1 MSCQNIFVF
10 TFLQCHGK
18 VAFFETKMRVFIES
32 KVKSCKTEGW
42 RPSVHSSIILKSIFV
57 NFSEFGDI
65 LPSNFKQQGRTQI
78 WPKFDSDKS
87 FDGFI
92 PISFI

>member
-42 RPSVHSSIILKSIFV
+42 RPSVQWSLYILYRQKIV
-57 NFSEFGDI
+57 
-65 LPSNFKQQGRTQI
+65 GRTYL
-78 WPKFDSDKS
+78 KGLFDFVAGLIHLVGNS
-87 FDGFI
+87 FQKAGHDTHFVSLI
-92 PISFI
+92 

>member
-18 VAFFETKMRVFIES
+18 VAFFETKMRVFIEN

-42 RPSVHSSIILKSIFV
+42 RPSVQCNESKESAETPLSEQTKLILNPNRAGLLDV
-57 NFSEFGDI
+57 A
-65 LPSNFKQQGRTQI
+65 
-78 WPKFDSDKS
+78 
-87 FDGFI
+87 
-92 PISFI
+92 